1 MKKIEVN
8 LCSYASIQKAIK
20 ELEEYK
26 AWVVRKS
33 DELAKRLATLGATV
47 ASLNFSRAIYNG
59 INDVRVSVEPIDNG
73 YKIIASGQA
82 VAFIEFGSGA
92 RYGGGYPNN
101 ETQVM
106 PEISAPGS
114 WSEDESVGRGHWNS
128 PNGWWLPKDKGGGH
142 SYGNP
147 PAMAMYFASKEIQ
160 DKVKSI
166 AQEVFS
172 GD

>member
-1 MKKIEVN
+1 MKRIDIDP
-8 LCSYASIQKAIK
+8 LSYSSIQKAIK

-26 AWVVRKS
+26 AWVIRKAQ
-33 DELAKRLATLGATV
+33 ELTERLATLGATV

-59 INDVRVSVEPIDNG
+59 INDVQISVEKIENG
-73 YKIIASGQA
+73 YKIVASGRA

-92 RYGGGYPNN
+92 RYGGGYPA
-101 ETQVM
+101 EQTEVDPAITQ
-106 PEISAPGS
+106 PGS
-114 WSEDESVGRGHWNS
+114 WSDDGGKGHWDS
-128 PNGWWLPKDKGGGH
+128 QSGWWLPKEKGGGH

-147 PAMAMYFASKEIQ
+147 PAMAMYYAAREIE
-160 DKVKSI
+160 DKIKTI

>member
-8 LCSYASIQKAIK
+8 PLSYSSIQKAIK
-20 ELEEYK
+20 DLEEYK
-26 AWVVRKS
+26 KWVVRKAT
-33 DELAKRLATLGATV
+33 ERTERLAMLGATV

-59 INDVRVSVEPIDNG
+59 INDVQLSVEQIENG
-73 YKIIASGQA
+73 YKIVASGQA

-92 RYGGGYPNN
+92 RYGGSYPAE
-101 ETQVM
+101 ETEVD
-106 PEISAPGS
+106 PAITVPGS
-114 WSEDESVGRGHWNS
+114 WSDDVGKGHWNS
-128 PNGWWLPKDKGGGH
+128 PNGWYLPKDKGGGH

-147 PAMAMYFASKEIQ
+147 PAMAMYYASKEIE
-160 DKVKSI
+160 DKIKNI

>member
-1 MKKIEVN
+1 MKKIN
-8 LCSYASIQKAIK
+8 INPLSYPSVQKAIN

-26 AWVVRKS
+26 KWVVRKS
-33 DELAKRLATLGATV
+33 EELTERLASLGATV

-59 INDVRVSVEPIDNG
+59 INDVQISVEPIENG
-73 YKIIASGQA
+73 YKIVASGQA

-92 RYGGGYPNN
+92 RYSGGYPAE
-101 ETQVM
+101 ETEVDSSITQ
-106 PEISAPGS
+106 PGS
-114 WSEDESVGRGHWNS
+114 WSDDGGMGHWNA
-128 PNGWWLPKDKGGGH
+128 PRGWWLPKEKGGGH

-147 PAMAMYFASKEIQ
+147 PAMAMYYAAREIE
-160 DKVKSI
+160 DKIKAI